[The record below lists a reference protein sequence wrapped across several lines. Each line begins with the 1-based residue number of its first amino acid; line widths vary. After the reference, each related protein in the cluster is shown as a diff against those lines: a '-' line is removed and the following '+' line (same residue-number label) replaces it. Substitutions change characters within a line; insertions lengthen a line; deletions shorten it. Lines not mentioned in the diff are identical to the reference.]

1 MNGEPNYKSLPIQQR
16 IVISLCHSITVSLG
30 LPIYLL
36 TQSYLIF
43 ILCPTICY
51 LISRYHR
58 RNGNSWMA
66 YQGLQSTIIN
76 LTLFFG
82 IFALFEFQPTAQ
94 ILNLLLLSAI
104 FTLSVYSLW
113 GALDT
118 LLGFEF
124 NYVFIGNISK
134 KVSNSNLYRKRFKD
148 KYSNEK

>member
-1 MNGEPNYKSLPIQQR
+1 
-16 IVISLCHSITVSLG
+16 
-30 LPIYLL
+30 
-36 TQSYLIF
+36 
-43 ILCPTICY
+43 
-51 LISRYHR
+51 
-58 RNGNSWMA
+58 MA

-148 KYSNEK
+148 KYRNEK